1 MKGNEG
7 YKSEMLEAY
16 TSFYYITER
25 EAERERE
32 YRQNARV

>member
-25 EAERERE
+25 EAEREE